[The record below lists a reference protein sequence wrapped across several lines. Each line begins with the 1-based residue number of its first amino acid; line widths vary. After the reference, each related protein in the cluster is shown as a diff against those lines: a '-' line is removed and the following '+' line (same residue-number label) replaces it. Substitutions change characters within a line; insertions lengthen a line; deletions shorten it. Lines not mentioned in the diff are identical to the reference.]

1 MQILGFLT
9 LRSRWQ
15 TYDGGAQY
23 NQINGKLAFDFS
35 EKERALTITL
45 LTLASGSRKKI
56 PQKYSATSFVKT
68 WVGKNRLKQLSAQ
81 IAYFCRQEAWKTG
94 ILPKITRKSTL
105 RGASLTWLSLL
116 SWLLWLLWLSWLSCS
131 SCYLVI
137 LISSLLWL
145 SIVSPVL
152 LDLLGIGKI
161 SMTDWLTTWKQEM
174 LAHLKRR
181 DLSRFSYFILSN
193 AF

>member
-94 ILPKITRKSTL
+94 ILPRITRKSTH
-105 RGASLTWLSLL
+105 RCASLTWLSWL
-116 SWLLWLLWLSWLSCS
+116 SWLSWLLWLSWLSCL
-131 SCYLVI
+131 SCYLFI
-137 LISSLLWL
+137 LISPLLWL
-145 SIVSPVL
+145 SFVSLVL
-152 LDLLGIGKI
+152 LDLLGIRKI
-161 SMTDWLTTWKQEM
+161 SMTDWLREPFKNV
-174 LAHLKRR
+174 LAEFVR
-181 DLSRFSYFILSN
+181 
-193 AF
+193 